1 MPRKQEGITTP
12 IRYKIKAYAVAMGIT
27 GGNERLAEE
36 YADALAQSRALGI
49 GVYRVAYKEIKPL
62 LMKLEV
68 PSALHGLYKA
78 FINEL
83 ISKVQRRRIAT
94 IDEIVDKWSKMGLD
108 PAVLREVA
116 GALVEIITEEVP
128 TTPEKVG

>member
-1 MPRKQEGITTP
+1 MPRKQEGITTR
-12 IRYKIKAYAVAMGIT
+12 IRYKAKAFAIGMGIT

-36 YADALAQSRALGI
+36 YADVLAEARAQGI
-49 GVYRVAYKEIKPL
+49 GPYRMAYKEVKPIL
-62 LMKLEV
+62 LKLGV

-78 FINEL
+78 FVNEL

-94 IDEIVDKWSKMGLD
+94 ADEIIDKWTKLGLD

-116 GALVEIITEEVP
+116 ESTVQIFVEE
-128 TTPEKVG
+128 TPSTAERVA